1 MSQHVQE
8 EDSRSRAERSRILA
22 SFRAFARTE
31 DGRTVLAV
39 LHASAGTTPGN
50 RKSPFVFSTPGGD
63 AIPDPAQRAAFIAG
77 RQSILDEIDAHLAT
91 PEDQQ
96 PAQPQALGKP
106 TATKTTRGKR

>member
-8 EDSRSRAERSRILA
+8 EEHRLRAERARILA
-22 SFRAFARTE
+22 AFRAFARTD

-39 LHASAGTTPGN
+39 LHASAGTTPGS

-77 RQSILDEIDAHLAT
+77 RQSILDEIETHLAT

-96 PAQPQALGKP
+96 PAQPQAIGKP
-106 TATKTTRGKR
+106 ATKSGRRKR